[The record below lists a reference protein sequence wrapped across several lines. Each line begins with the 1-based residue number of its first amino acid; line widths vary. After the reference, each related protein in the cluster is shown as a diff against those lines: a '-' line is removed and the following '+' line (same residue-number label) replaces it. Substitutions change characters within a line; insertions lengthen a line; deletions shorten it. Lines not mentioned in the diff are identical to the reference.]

1 MTDINGYSLLGEFT
15 TNNAGFCRW
24 AYCEKGGHKFFI
36 KEFLDP
42 IYPIGKTELS
52 QKTIARKQKICEEFY
67 QRKQTFYDT
76 LSKCR
81 TGNIAFI
88 VDFFRSGSKY
98 YAVSDKMEFD
108 VYEFS
113 DVARANQDVKETLM
127 RSILYSFAQM
137 HKAGIVHADVKP
149 DNMLIKKTHAG
160 YFTAKI
166 IDFDSGFLLTDI
178 PEEVQ
183 GDFVYLAPEAY
194 QKMLD
199 SEVSIDEKIDV
210 FALGIIFHQLWTG
223 KLPQTDNDY
232 NYIFEA
238 VLDDCAIRLSNAIPD
253 VHRDLITKMLSKL
266 PNDRPSAMEVLKS
279 FRNSDSNVAIEEET
293 DNDAVS
299 NTRKKS
305 LFSVPKDMD

>member
-1 MTDINGYSLLGEFT
+1 
-15 TNNAGFCRW
+15 
-24 AYCEKGGHKFFI
+24 
-36 KEFLDP
+36 
-42 IYPIGKTELS
+42 
-52 QKTIARKQKICEEFY
+52 
-67 QRKQTFYDT
+67 
-76 LSKCR
+76 
-81 TGNIAFI
+81 
-88 VDFFRSGSKY
+88 
-98 YAVSDKMEFD
+98 
-108 VYEFS
+108 
-113 DVARANQDVKETLM
+113 
-127 RSILYSFAQM
+127 
-137 HKAGIVHADVKP
+137 
-149 DNMLIKKTHAG
+149 
-160 YFTAKI
+160 
-166 IDFDSGFLLTDI
+166 
-178 PEEVQ
+178 
-183 GDFVYLAPEAY
+183 
-194 QKMLD
+194 MLD